1 MRLPGGERILAAMS
15 NLTRTTSDPTDQTGQ
30 GLPVLWQLEISH
42 YVEKV
47 RWALDYKRVPHLRRS
62 LLPGPHIRK
71 AKRLTGDTSTVPVL
85 TIGGRSI
92 GDSTRII
99 ATIEERWPQPP
110 LYPVDGAQRRRA
122 LELEDFFD
130 EELGPHIRRAFY
142 HEMLP
147 YPELVVPLF
156 ARCKPLAVQTLLRD
170 GFPLLRVGM
179 RRKMEITAEA
189 AAASRATMVAAVDRL
204 EREISPSGYLVG
216 DSFTVADLT
225 AAALFYGVARPAE
238 FPYPM
243 VADNDLPGSWREFL
257 DSLAQRPGVQWVAEM
272 YRQHRGPS
280 AEITPAEAA
289 SLRRDLTLQA
299 KHAGAREEAGEMKTA
314 AIQRP
319 ERAGVH
325 DELEV
330 LREHIRV

>member
-1 MRLPGGERILAAMS
+1 MRSPGGERILAAMS
-15 NLTRTTSDPTDQTGQ
+15 NLTQTTSDPTDHAEP

-42 YVEKV
+42 FVEKV
-47 RWALDYKRVPHLRRS
+47 RWALDYKRVAHIRRS
-62 LLPGPHIRK
+62 LLPGLHIRK

-85 TIGGRSI
+85 TIEGRSI

-110 LYPVDGAQRRRA
+110 LYPEDPAQRRRA

-142 HEMLP
+142 HELLP
-147 YPELVVPLF
+147 HPELVVPLF
-156 ARCKPLAVQTLLRD
+156 AHGQPLAVRTLLRD

-179 RRKMEITAEA
+179 RRKMEINAEA
-189 AAASRATMVAAVDRL
+189 AAASRAKMVAAMDQL

-225 AAALFYGVARPAE
+225 AAALFYGVARPTE

-243 VADNDLPGSWREFL
+243 VADNDLPDSWREFL
-257 DSLAQRPGVQWVAEM
+257 DPLTQRPGVHWVAEM
-272 YRQHRGPS
+272 YRQHRGHS
-280 AEITPAEAA
+280 AEITPAEAC
-289 SLRRDLTLQA
+289 DLTLQA
-299 KHAGAREEAGEMKTA
+299 KHAGAREQPDEMKTA
-314 AIQRP
+314 AIPPP

-330 LREHIRV
+330 LREHVRV